1 MKFYDVN
8 GLEIE
13 KEQFVKIYGDS
24 YFIGRKRIVK
34 GVVQNSEFAEKE
46 IEKILCEGIK
56 TPTDVVHI
64 LAWKIGKLRHRDCE
78 TEKKFVYHSDWKNAE
93 NMNVKI
99 RKREFDIDGF
109 SSYILENLECIE
121 KLYKKEPQLALNKLK
136 EGSVDGIGTVYMITM
151 LYFISKK
158 KCPIYDRFA
167 MKAIE
172 AIVNDVKPGNFIK
185 DIQLPDKNS
194 KEFKNIMKCK
204 MKEYIDNLKVVFG
217 DDYQNRDVDRAL
229 WVYGH
234 MFSK

>member
-1 MKFYDVN
+1 
-8 GLEIE
+8 
-13 KEQFVKIYGDS
+13 
-24 YFIGRKRIVK
+24 
-34 GVVQNSEFAEKE
+34 
-46 IEKILCEGIK
+46 
-56 TPTDVVHI
+56 
-64 LAWKIGKLRHRDCE
+64 
-78 TEKKFVYHSDWKNAE
+78 
-93 NMNVKI
+93 MNVKI

-172 AIVNDVKPGNFIK
+172 AIVNDVKLGNFIK